1 MARCSARGA
10 SDIVDK
16 EAAEPSA
23 FCVTGILWTTLVPIR
38 TLGSG
43 PRARLVC
50 RQGARG
56 CSSHPASQ
64 WPRHFRALQTVEMAF
79 LRCVFNAKGKSVK
92 RNSCMQRHYY
102 ICKTRKIVWP
112 NEAMDARLST
122 VLAEI
127 QLLQSCVQTSV
138 PRGFAR
144 YLQTA
149 HGTDL
154 KTVARRPNLS
164 HSTDRK
170 IYQSEACKNARY
182 NVGCQWTFKNAEG
195 GGVIV
200 SSDSFG
206 RWTQQSFSFHPYR
219 VTF

>member
-1 MARCSARGA
+1 
-10 SDIVDK
+10 
-16 EAAEPSA
+16 
-23 FCVTGILWTTLVPIR
+23 
-38 TLGSG
+38 
-43 PRARLVC
+43 
-50 RQGARG
+50 
-56 CSSHPASQ
+56 
-64 WPRHFRALQTVEMAF
+64 
-79 LRCVFNAKGKSVK
+79 
-92 RNSCMQRHYY
+92 MQRHYY

-122 VLAEI
+122 VLADI

-154 KTVARRPNLS
+154 KTVARRPNFS